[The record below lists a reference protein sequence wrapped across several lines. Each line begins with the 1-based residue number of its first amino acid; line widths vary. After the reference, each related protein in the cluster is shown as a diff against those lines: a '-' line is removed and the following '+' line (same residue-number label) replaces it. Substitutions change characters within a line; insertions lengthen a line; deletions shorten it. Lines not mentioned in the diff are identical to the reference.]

1 MLGFP
6 KKEIVDALRAE
17 YPKGTRISLVSMDDP
32 YSKLKP
38 GDRGTVT
45 FVNDAGDIEVS
56 WDIGEGLHI
65 VYGEDKCRKL
75 TQAELD
81 EEAKLR
87 ESEPEQTEDGQ
98 TLGMG

>member
-1 MLGFP
+1 MLNFP
-6 KKEIVDALRAE
+6 SREEVEALRAE
-17 YPKGTRISLVSMDDP
+17 YPKGTRISLVRMDDP
-32 YSKLKP
+32 YSKLQP

-75 TQAELD
+75 TQSELD

-87 ESEPEQTEDGQ
+87 GTEPEQSEDGQ
-98 TLGMG
+98 MLGMG

>member
-1 MLGFP
+1 MFGFP
-6 KKEIVDALRAE
+6 EKEVVESIRAE
-17 YPKGTRISLVSMDDP
+17 YPKGTRISLVKMDDP

-81 EEAKLR
+81 EEAKLQ
-87 ESEPEQTEDGQ
+87 ESEAEQSTDRHTFE
-98 TLGMG
+98 MG